1 MSVCT
6 YVCVCVCIYIY
17 FQYVLAARMN
27 EWKCACILQCVY
39 SPIVQREFLIE
50 IRDKYS
56 IWRAT
61 YGYNKTWK
69 ELIHNKGKTPQFT
82 NCEIC
87 MTLHS
92 LQGMFPDTIL
102 YMVCIWEPSGRGG
115 LDAYS
120 PAIKM
125 SRWTAAHIKPIRW
138 FIPILTQAQRS
149 DSKAVQRDLGLR

>member
-1 MSVCT
+1 MCVCT
-6 YVCVCVCIYIY
+6 YVCVCIYIHILS
-17 FQYVLAARMN
+17 VCACCKN
-27 EWKCACILQCVY
+27 EWMEMCMYLYVY
-39 SPIVQREFLIE
+39 SQIVQRELLIE
-50 IRDKYS
+50 FRDKYS

-69 ELIHNKGKTPQFT
+69 ELIHNKGKMSQFI

-102 YMVCIWEPSGRGG
+102 YMVCIWEPSGRRG

-138 FIPILTQAQRS
+138 FIPILTQAQRR
-149 DSKAVQRDLGLR
+149 DSQAVQRDLGLR